1 VARNDL
7 DLRVLHEFMVRLDQ
21 SGDSSPL
28 EAMYELGLSMP
39 QIVAL
44 DKIHRE
50 GPTSVSA
57 VAERLVMS
65 MSATS
70 TLIQVLVEKD
80 LITRTEDPHDRRQKL
95 LAMTSTGTKAIERL
109 IHDRTVSIGK
119 VVAGLPDDLRQDLV
133 EVVGRV
139 VTHFRKTSVSHKK

>member
-1 VARNDL
+1 MSRSDV

-95 LAMTSTGTKAIERL
+95 LSMTPTGTKAIERL

-119 VVAGLPDDLRQDLV
+119 VVANLPDELRQDLV

-139 VTHFRKTSVSHKK
+139 VAHFRKTSLKK